1 MLIIY
6 YILRIITGVK
16 SVMHSDELITLLNQR
31 YRINSIKIKRYSINM
46 KESSKRMI
54 KPVNMI
60 PCCLLLENDS
70 LNVTHNIRFN
80 IFADIRM

>member
-46 KESSKRMI
+46 IESSKRMI

-60 PCCLLLENDS
+60 PRCLLLENDS
-70 LNVTHNIRFN
+70 LNVTRNIRFN